1 MQEEIR
7 EANAR
12 ASELLQERQK
22 TEQQLVMAKR
32 EAMIMMD
39 PTSVKIDLWGKDS
52 HPTVLEAKWH
62 SKLGV
67 CVMGEKVPMPAAN
80 HVLQVWF
87 IPKAPGSKPRPSMM
101 VVPDADGKLVFVV
114 SNPPEPMDATKAIAI
129 TEEPAGGSP
138 WPTSTPL
145 WVGNVT

>member
-1 MQEEIR
+1 MRRLAQNSFRFGFKPPWPHCFSSPRILHGMR
-7 EANAR
+7 DANAR

-67 CVMGEKVPMPAAN
+67 CVMGEKVP
-80 HVLQVWF
+80 
-87 IPKAPGSKPRPSMM
+87 
-101 VVPDADGKLVFVV
+101 
-114 SNPPEPMDATKAIAI
+114 
-129 TEEPAGGSP
+129 
-138 WPTSTPL
+138 
-145 WVGNVT
+145 